1 MKKLLPLAAILAM
14 APALAFANADN
25 LYGNGGVHTEFFE
38 TKAEAM
44 AEANRISEQL
54 SSKPSHELAFVL
66 RTPLKSLDHNSI
78 EIYDKDVSYNTMPG
92 DNGATMYQGVVDV
105 EYRFSRYD

>member
-1 MKKLLPLAAILAM
+1 MKKLLSLAAIFAM
-14 APALAFANADN
+14 VPALAIASSDN

-66 RTPLKSLDHNSI
+66 RTPINNLDRNSL
-78 EIYDKDVSYNTMPG
+78 EIVEKDVSVNMAPG
-92 DNGATMYQGVVDV
+92 ADGATMYQGVVDV
-105 EYRFSRYD
+105 EYRFSRYN